1 MHVLPQAG
9 EPPTLTEG
17 KIQEAVG
24 PQLFLR
30 GRKKL
35 REQDVSV
42 ISLIDSTLTGSCGEK
57 TWNFNNEDECK
68 KTSTKAL
75 S

>member
-42 ISLIDSTLTGSCGEK
+42 ISLIDSTLTGGSIWFTIQNGKSVEVPQPGG
-57 TWNFNNEDECK
+57 
-68 KTSTKAL
+68 SP
-75 S
+75 